1 MLNDADGQG
10 GGNAS
15 DYEARETVADAEALF
30 SKLKKWIKS
39 DYNSKGKSLGA
50 ARRAKI
56 STLKPANSSTRK
68 TRRSCRTPFPM
79 TSVIG
84 TKRTSQSRASMS
96 ALWGNADITWKRR
109 HFRF

>member
-15 DYEARETVADAEALF
+15 DYEARETVADAEALC
-30 SKLKKWIKS
+30 SKLKRWIKS

-68 TRRSCRTPFPM
+68 TRRSCRTLFPL
-79 TSVIG
+79 TSGV
-84 TKRTSQSRASMS
+84 KRTSRPLMTNSDIRPDQSHQA
-96 ALWGNADITWKRR
+96 TT
-109 HFRF
+109 